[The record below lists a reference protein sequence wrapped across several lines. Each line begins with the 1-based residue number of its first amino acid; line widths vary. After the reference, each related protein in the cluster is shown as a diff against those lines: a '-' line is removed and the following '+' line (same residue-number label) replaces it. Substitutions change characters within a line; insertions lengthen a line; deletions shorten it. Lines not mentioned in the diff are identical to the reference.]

1 MDFAE
6 IIFAL
11 YIVVVAVVSLL
22 SNLLVLL
29 CFVHSTEIRRQV
41 PGVFTMNLSF
51 CNILITVLNMPATLV
66 GIVRHQQPFGDCVC
80 HTVSFLDTFLTAN
93 TMLSMAALSIDRWIA
108 VVFPL
113 SYATKMRYKD
123 ALIMVC
129 YSWLHSFTFSL
140 TALLF
145 SWVDYSD
152 VYASCTLQST
162 EGGSDRIKFTVFTVV
177 FHATSF
183 MLSLLILC
191 FTYLKVLK
199 VARFHCKRIDI
210 ITMQTLFLL
219 VDIHPSVKQRCL
231 VEQKRRKQ
239 RATKKI
245 SIFIG
250 SFIICF
256 APYVITSLDKKRAS
270 GLNCTLEYTEGAMG
284 SQEPTRWGFLPFP
297 PKHQRFFDCFQE
309 KILDLE
315 VIIKRRTAA
324 NPLLLCTAQT
334 LARAEPSTWMMG
346 QYTAP
351 SACSRPV
358 IGEEVTSHNPPSP
371 EGLGGLWLVTSS
383 PMTGRLQAEGAVH
396 CPFMHVLGSAR
407 ARVYLRITCAEQE
420 RKASESEVKHEGG
433 INREATAHR
442 CLFLS

>member
-6 IIFAL
+6 IIFSL
-11 YIVVVAVVSLL
+11 FIVVVAVVSLL

-29 CFVHSTEIRRQV
+29 CFVQSSEIRRQV
-41 PGVFTMNLSF
+41 PGVFTMNLSL
-51 CNILITVLNMPATLV
+51 CNILITVLNMPATFV
-66 GIVRHQQPFGDCVC
+66 GIVRNQQPFGDCLC
-80 HTVSFLDTFLTAN
+80 RMLSFLETFLTAN

-113 SYATKMRYKD
+113 SYSTKMRYKD
-123 ALIMVC
+123 AVVMVG

-145 SWVDYSD
+145 SWLDYSH
-152 VYASCTLQST
+152 VYASCTLQPRSH
-162 EGGSDRIKFTVFTVV
+162 GGADRVQFTIFTVV

-183 MLSLLILC
+183 ILSLLILC

-231 VEQKRRKQ
+231 AEQKRRKQ

-256 APYVITSLDKKRAS
+256 APYVITRLAE
-270 GLNCTLEYTEGAMG
+270 L
-284 SQEPTRWGFLPFP
+284 LPFVDIDRHWGIISKCLTYSKAASDP
-297 PKHQRFFDCFQE
+297 FAYSLLRKQYKKVMVTVVNRLLRRDLYPSSGHNSSMDTENDYCLQR
-309 KILDLE
+309 I
-315 VIIKRRTAA
+315 
-324 NPLLLCTAQT
+324 
-334 LARAEPSTWMMG
+334 S
-346 QYTAP
+346 
-351 SACSRPV
+351 
-358 IGEEVTSHNPPSP
+358 
-371 EGLGGLWLVTSS
+371 
-383 PMTGRLQAEGAVH
+383 
-396 CPFMHVLGSAR
+396 
-407 ARVYLRITCAEQE
+407 
-420 RKASESEVKHEGG
+420 
-433 INREATAHR
+433 
-442 CLFLS
+442 

>member
-1 MDFAE
+1 MDFADQRDPPTG
-6 IIFAL
+6 A
-11 YIVVVAVVSLL
+11 
-22 SNLLVLL
+22 
-29 CFVHSTEIRRQV
+29 R
-41 PGVFTMNLSF
+41 VFTMNLSF

-66 GIVRHQQPFGDCVC
+66 GVIRDQQPFGDCIC
-80 HTVSFLDTFLTAN
+80 HTVSFLETFLTAN

-113 SYATKMRYKD
+113 SYSAKMRYKD

-145 SWVDYSD
+145 SWVDYSS
-152 VYASCTLQST
+152 VYASCTLQPT
-162 EGGSDRIKFTVFTVV
+162 VEGGDRIKFTIFTVV

-231 VEQKRRKQ
+231 AEQKRRKQ

-256 APYVITSLDKKRAS
+256 APYVITRLVELLPFVDINRRWGIISKCLTYSKAASDPFAYSLLRQQYKKVLVTVVNRLLRRDLYPSSGHNSSLD
-270 GLNCTLEYTEGAMG
+270 TENDYC
-284 SQEPTRWGFLPFP
+284 L
-297 PKHQRFFDCFQE
+297 QR
-309 KILDLE
+309 I
-315 VIIKRRTAA
+315 
-324 NPLLLCTAQT
+324 
-334 LARAEPSTWMMG
+334 S
-346 QYTAP
+346 
-351 SACSRPV
+351 
-358 IGEEVTSHNPPSP
+358 
-371 EGLGGLWLVTSS
+371 
-383 PMTGRLQAEGAVH
+383 
-396 CPFMHVLGSAR
+396 
-407 ARVYLRITCAEQE
+407 
-420 RKASESEVKHEGG
+420 
-433 INREATAHR
+433 
-442 CLFLS
+442 

>member
-6 IIFAL
+6 ILFAL
-11 YIVVVAVVSLL
+11 FIVVVAVVSLL

-66 GIVRHQQPFGDCVC
+66 GIVRRQQPFGDCAC
-80 HTVSFLDTFLTAN
+80 HAVSFLETFLTAN

-113 SYATKMRYKD
+113 SYSTKMRYKD

-152 VYASCTLQST
+152 VYASCTLQPSA
-162 EGGSDRIKFTVFTVV
+162 EGSDAVNFGIFTVV

-183 MLSLLILC
+183 VLSLLILC

-231 VEQKRRKQ
+231 AEQKRRKQ

-256 APYVITSLDKKRAS
+256 APYVITRLAELLPFVAVNRHWGIISKCLTYSKAASDPFAYSLLRQQYKKVLVTVVNRLLRRDLYPSSGHNSSLD
-270 GLNCTLEYTEGAMG
+270 TENDYC
-284 SQEPTRWGFLPFP
+284 L
-297 PKHQRFFDCFQE
+297 QR
-309 KILDLE
+309 I
-315 VIIKRRTAA
+315 
-324 NPLLLCTAQT
+324 
-334 LARAEPSTWMMG
+334 S
-346 QYTAP
+346 
-351 SACSRPV
+351 
-358 IGEEVTSHNPPSP
+358 
-371 EGLGGLWLVTSS
+371 
-383 PMTGRLQAEGAVH
+383 
-396 CPFMHVLGSAR
+396 
-407 ARVYLRITCAEQE
+407 
-420 RKASESEVKHEGG
+420 
-433 INREATAHR
+433 
-442 CLFLS
+442 

>member
-11 YIVVVAVVSLL
+11 FIFVVAVVSLL

-66 GIVRHQQPFGDCVC
+66 GIIRNKQPFGDCIC
-80 HTVSFLDTFLTAN
+80 HTVSFLETFLTAN

-123 ALIMVC
+123 ALIMVS

-140 TALLF
+140 TALLS

-152 VYASCTLQST
+152 VYASCTLQSSQ
-162 EGGSDRIKFTVFTVV
+162 EGSDRIKFTVFTIV

-219 VDIHPSVKQRCL
+219 VDIHPR
-231 VEQKRRKQ
+231 
-239 RATKKI
+239 
-245 SIFIG
+245 
-250 SFIICF
+250 
-256 APYVITSLDKKRAS
+256 
-270 GLNCTLEYTEGAMG
+270 
-284 SQEPTRWGFLPFP
+284 
-297 PKHQRFFDCFQE
+297 
-309 KILDLE
+309 
-315 VIIKRRTAA
+315 
-324 NPLLLCTAQT
+324 
-334 LARAEPSTWMMG
+334 
-346 QYTAP
+346 
-351 SACSRPV
+351 
-358 IGEEVTSHNPPSP
+358 
-371 EGLGGLWLVTSS
+371 
-383 PMTGRLQAEGAVH
+383 
-396 CPFMHVLGSAR
+396 
-407 ARVYLRITCAEQE
+407 
-420 RKASESEVKHEGG
+420 
-433 INREATAHR
+433 
-442 CLFLS
+442 

>member
-11 YIVVVAVVSLL
+11 FIVVVAVVSLL

-66 GIVRHQQPFGDCVC
+66 GIIRNQQPFGDCIC
-80 HTVSFLDTFLTAN
+80 HTVSFLETFLTAN

-113 SYATKMRYKD
+113 SYSTKMRYKD

-145 SWVDYSD
+145 SWLDYSH
-152 VYASCTLQST
+152 VYASCTLQLSE
-162 EGGSDRIKFTVFTVV
+162 EGDRIKFTVFTVV

-231 VEQKRRKQ
+231 AEQKRRKQ

-250 SFIICF
+250 SFIVCF
-256 APYVITSLDKKRAS
+256 APYVITRLAELLPFVGISRHWGIISKCLTYSKAASDPFAYSLLRQQYKKVLVTVVNRLLRRDLYPSSGHNSSLD
-270 GLNCTLEYTEGAMG
+270 TENDYC
-284 SQEPTRWGFLPFP
+284 L
-297 PKHQRFFDCFQE
+297 QR
-309 KILDLE
+309 I
-315 VIIKRRTAA
+315 
-324 NPLLLCTAQT
+324 
-334 LARAEPSTWMMG
+334 S
-346 QYTAP
+346 
-351 SACSRPV
+351 
-358 IGEEVTSHNPPSP
+358 
-371 EGLGGLWLVTSS
+371 
-383 PMTGRLQAEGAVH
+383 
-396 CPFMHVLGSAR
+396 
-407 ARVYLRITCAEQE
+407 
-420 RKASESEVKHEGG
+420 
-433 INREATAHR
+433 
-442 CLFLS
+442 

>member
-1 MDFAE
+1 
-6 IIFAL
+6 
-11 YIVVVAVVSLL
+11 
-22 SNLLVLL
+22 
-29 CFVHSTEIRRQV
+29 
-41 PGVFTMNLSF
+41 MNLSF
-51 CNILITVLNMPATLV
+51 CNILITVLNMPATLLGV
-66 GIVRHQQPFGDCVC
+66 VRNQKPFGDCVC
-80 HTVSFLDTFLTAN
+80 HTVSFLETFLTAN

-123 ALIMVC
+123 AVIMVG

-152 VYASCTLQST
+152 VYASCTLQPSG
-162 EGGSDRIKFTVFTVV
+162 GGSDKVKFTVFTVV

-183 MLSLLILC
+183 ALSLLILC

-231 VEQKRRKQ
+231 AEQKRRKQ

-256 APYVITSLDKKRAS
+256 APYVITRLAE
-270 GLNCTLEYTEGAMG
+270 L
-284 SQEPTRWGFLPFP
+284 LPFVDVNRHWGIVS
-297 PKHQRFFDCFQE
+297 KCLTYS
-309 KILDLE
+309 K
-315 VIIKRRTAA
+315 AA
-324 NPLLLCTAQT
+324 SDPFAYSLLRQ
-334 LARAEPSTWMMG
+334 
-346 QYTAP
+346 QYKK
-351 SACSRPV
+351 V
-358 IGEEVTSHNPPSP
+358 
-371 EGLGGLWLVTSS
+371 LVTVVNKLLRRDLYPSS
-383 PMTGRLQAEGAVH
+383 GHNSSVDTENDYCLQ
-396 CPFMHVLGSAR
+396 
-407 ARVYLRITCAEQE
+407 RI
-420 RKASESEVKHEGG
+420 S
-433 INREATAHR
+433 
-442 CLFLS
+442 

>member
-6 IIFAL
+6 ILFAL
-11 YIVVVAVVSLL
+11 FIVVVAVVSLL

-29 CFVHSTEIRRQV
+29 CFVHSSEIRRQV

-51 CNILITVLNMPATLV
+51 CNILITVLNMPATLLGV
-66 GIVRHQQPFGDCVC
+66 VRNQKPFGDCVC
-80 HTVSFLDTFLTAN
+80 HTVSFLETFLTAN

-123 ALIMVC
+123 AVIMVG

-152 VYASCTLQST
+152 VYASCTLQPSG
-162 EGGSDRIKFTVFTVV
+162 GGSDRVRFTIFTVV

-183 MLSLLILC
+183 ILSLLILC

-231 VEQKRRKQ
+231 AEQKRRKQ

-256 APYVITSLDKKRAS
+256 APYVITR
-270 GLNCTLEYTEGAMG
+270 
-284 SQEPTRWGFLPFP
+284 
-297 PKHQRFFDCFQE
+297 
-309 KILDLE
+309 
-315 VIIKRRTAA
+315 
-324 NPLLLCTAQT
+324 
-334 LARAEPSTWMMG
+334 
-346 QYTAP
+346 
-351 SACSRPV
+351 
-358 IGEEVTSHNPPSP
+358 
-371 EGLGGLWLVTSS
+371 
-383 PMTGRLQAEGAVH
+383 
-396 CPFMHVLGSAR
+396 
-407 ARVYLRITCAEQE
+407 
-420 RKASESEVKHEGG
+420 
-433 INREATAHR
+433 
-442 CLFLS
+442 

>member
-6 IIFAL
+6 T
-11 YIVVVAVVSLL
+11 VVALLIVAVAAVSLL

-29 CFVHSTEIRRQV
+29 CFVHSSEIRRQV

-66 GIVRHQQPFGDCVC
+66 GIVRNQQPFGDCAC
-80 HTVSFLDTFLTAN
+80 RAVSFLETFLTAN

-145 SWVDYSD
+145 SWLDYSH
-152 VYASCTLQST
+152 VYASCTLQLQRRG
-162 EGGSDRIKFTVFTVV
+162 EAGADRVRFSVFTVV

-183 MLSLLILC
+183 ALSLLILC

-231 VEQKRRKQ
+231 AEQKRRKQ

-250 SFIICF
+250 SFVVCF
-256 APYVITSLDKKRAS
+256 GPYVITRLAELLPSVDISRHWGIVSKCLTYSKAASDPFAYSLLRQQYKKVLVSVVNRLLRRDLYPSS
-270 GLNCTLEYTEGAMG
+270 GHNSSVDTENDYC
-284 SQEPTRWGFLPFP
+284 L
-297 PKHQRFFDCFQE
+297 QR
-309 KILDLE
+309 I
-315 VIIKRRTAA
+315 
-324 NPLLLCTAQT
+324 
-334 LARAEPSTWMMG
+334 S
-346 QYTAP
+346 
-351 SACSRPV
+351 
-358 IGEEVTSHNPPSP
+358 
-371 EGLGGLWLVTSS
+371 
-383 PMTGRLQAEGAVH
+383 
-396 CPFMHVLGSAR
+396 
-407 ARVYLRITCAEQE
+407 
-420 RKASESEVKHEGG
+420 
-433 INREATAHR
+433 
-442 CLFLS
+442 

>member
-11 YIVVVAVVSLL
+11 FIVVVAVVSLL

-51 CNILITVLNMPATLV
+51 CNILIAVLNMPATLV
-66 GIVRHQQPFGDCVC
+66 GIVRNQQPFGDCVC
-80 HTVSFLDTFLTAN
+80 HTVSFLETFLTAN

-113 SYATKMRYKD
+113 SYSTKMRYKD
-123 ALIMVC
+123 AVIMVC

-145 SWVDYSD
+145 SWVDYSH
-152 VYASCTLQST
+152 VYASCTLQPR
-162 EGGSDRIKFTVFTVV
+162 EEEGSDRIKFTVFTVV

-183 MLSLLILC
+183 MLSLLTLC

-231 VEQKRRKQ
+231 AEQKRRKQ

-245 SIFIG
+245 TIFIG

-256 APYVITSLDKKRAS
+256 APYVVTRLAELLPFVDINRRWGIISKCLTYSKAASDPFAYSLLRQQYKKVLVTVVNRLLRRDLYPSSGHNSSLD
-270 GLNCTLEYTEGAMG
+270 TENDYC
-284 SQEPTRWGFLPFP
+284 L
-297 PKHQRFFDCFQE
+297 QR
-309 KILDLE
+309 I
-315 VIIKRRTAA
+315 
-324 NPLLLCTAQT
+324 
-334 LARAEPSTWMMG
+334 S
-346 QYTAP
+346 
-351 SACSRPV
+351 
-358 IGEEVTSHNPPSP
+358 
-371 EGLGGLWLVTSS
+371 
-383 PMTGRLQAEGAVH
+383 
-396 CPFMHVLGSAR
+396 
-407 ARVYLRITCAEQE
+407 
-420 RKASESEVKHEGG
+420 
-433 INREATAHR
+433 
-442 CLFLS
+442 

>member
-6 IIFAL
+6 IIFAFF
-11 YIVVVAVVSLL
+11 IFVVAVVSLL

-66 GIVRHQQPFGDCVC
+66 GIIRNQQPFGDCIC
-80 HTVSFLDTFLTAN
+80 HTVSFLETFLTAN

-152 VYASCTLQST
+152 VYASCTLQSS
-162 EGGSDRIKFTVFTVV
+162 EEGSDRIKFTIFTIV
-177 FHATSF
+177 FHTTSF

-231 VEQKRRKQ
+231 TEQKRRKQ

-256 APYVITSLDKKRAS
+256 APYVITRLAELLPFVDINRHWGIISKCLTYSKAASDPFAYSLLRQQYKKVLVTVVNRLLRRDLYPSSGHNSSLD
-270 GLNCTLEYTEGAMG
+270 TENDYC
-284 SQEPTRWGFLPFP
+284 L
-297 PKHQRFFDCFQE
+297 QR
-309 KILDLE
+309 I
-315 VIIKRRTAA
+315 
-324 NPLLLCTAQT
+324 
-334 LARAEPSTWMMG
+334 S
-346 QYTAP
+346 
-351 SACSRPV
+351 
-358 IGEEVTSHNPPSP
+358 
-371 EGLGGLWLVTSS
+371 
-383 PMTGRLQAEGAVH
+383 
-396 CPFMHVLGSAR
+396 
-407 ARVYLRITCAEQE
+407 
-420 RKASESEVKHEGG
+420 
-433 INREATAHR
+433 
-442 CLFLS
+442 

>member
-6 IIFAL
+6 TIIAL
-11 YIVVVAVVSLL
+11 FIVVVALVSLL

-51 CNILITVLNMPATLV
+51 CNILIALLNMPATLV
-66 GIVRHQQPFGDCVC
+66 GMVRQQQPFGDCVC
-80 HTVSFLDTFLTAN
+80 HTVSFLETFLTAN

-113 SYATKMRYKD
+113 SYSTKMRYKD
-123 ALIMVC
+123 ALIMVL

-152 VYASCTLQST
+152 VYASCTLQPST
-162 EGGSDRIKFTVFTVV
+162 EDSDRIRFSIFTIV
-177 FHATSF
+177 FHSTSF
-183 MLSLLILC
+183 VLSLLILC

-245 SIFIG
+245 TIFIG

-256 APYVITSLDKKRAS
+256 APYVVTRLAELLPAVDVNRRWGIISKCLTYSKAASDPFAYSLLRQQYKKVLVTVVNRLLRRDLYPSSGHNSSLD
-270 GLNCTLEYTEGAMG
+270 TENDY
-284 SQEPTRWGFLPFP
+284 SL
-297 PKHQRFFDCFQE
+297 QR
-309 KILDLE
+309 I
-315 VIIKRRTAA
+315 
-324 NPLLLCTAQT
+324 
-334 LARAEPSTWMMG
+334 S
-346 QYTAP
+346 
-351 SACSRPV
+351 
-358 IGEEVTSHNPPSP
+358 
-371 EGLGGLWLVTSS
+371 
-383 PMTGRLQAEGAVH
+383 
-396 CPFMHVLGSAR
+396 
-407 ARVYLRITCAEQE
+407 
-420 RKASESEVKHEGG
+420 
-433 INREATAHR
+433 
-442 CLFLS
+442 